1 MSNSSLAV
9 NHGIGIEGRVRAI
22 IAGVLCVDESVVV
35 SGARFRED
43 LGADSLDLC
52 ELIIAFSEVFT
63 AEIQDDKVQQIQTVG
78 EVVAYLEQNVGSR
91 A

>member
-1 MSNSSLAV
+1 MNNSSFTV
-9 NHGIGIEGRVRAI
+9 NHGVGIEGTVRSIVAD
-22 IAGVLCVDESVVV
+22 VLCVDESIIV

-63 AEIQDDKVQQIQTVG
+63 AEIQDHKVQQIETVG
-78 EVVAYLEQNVGSR
+78 EVVAYLEQQI
-91 A
+91 